1 MNDPVSAT
9 TQPWSPPLSGKL
21 ALITGGTRGIG
32 SGIALAMAAAGARV
46 VVTGRD
52 RPMAESVVAQIR
64 QAGGSGD
71 FLISDLL
78 DDAEVDGL
86 IPRVEHAFGSI
97 DVLVNNAGIDADNP
111 AIRHPLEDWQRVLRL
126 NLEVPFRLC
135 QAVAQGMLQRGAGII
150 INVSSVLGL
159 VGAREVSSYAASKH
173 GLIGL
178 TKVLAVE
185 WAAQGIRVNAIA
197 PGLIQTDMTANMWD
211 RPGAHEYIKR
221 SIPAGRIGTPADV
234 GGVAVFLASDAAAFV
249 HGETIVVDGGFVAT

>member
-1 MNDPVSAT
+1 MNDSVPEPARPTS
-9 TQPWSPPLSGKL
+9 QPLAGKL
-21 ALITGGTRGIG
+21 ALVTGGTRGIG
-32 SGIALAMAAAGARV
+32 SGIALAMAAAGAQV

-52 RPMAESVVAQIR
+52 LPMAESVVAQIE
-64 QAGGSGD
+64 QAGGSGG

-78 DDAEVDGL
+78 DDAEVDAL
-86 IPRVEHAFGSI
+86 IPRVEATFGPV

-111 AIRHPLEDWQRVLRL
+111 AIRHPLDDWQRVLRL

-135 QAVAQGMLQRGAGII
+135 QAAAHGMLERGAGVV

-159 VGAREVSSYAASKH
+159 VGSREVCSYAASKH

-178 TKVLAVE
+178 TRVLAIE

-211 RPGAHEYIKR
+211 RPGAAEYIKR

-234 GGVAVFLASDAAAFV
+234 GGVAVFLASEAAAFV
-249 HGETIVVDGGFVAT
+249 HGELIAVDGGFLAT